1 MNTPTSR
8 GAGPHPDGA
17 PRRRADAERNIAAI
31 LDAAA
36 DCLGRQSQVSMA
48 DVARAAGV
56 GRVTLYAHFPSRDV
70 LLEAVLDRAIAQAGT
85 VLGQSK
91 PDEGP
96 ADDALRRLLRSSW
109 QVLDRHLRLFEV
121 AQRELGPAR
130 LREHHDP
137 AVTRIERL
145 LARGREEGAF
155 RADLPLSWLV
165 TCVYTLLHAAA
176 DDVNN
181 GRLPQKNAGQ
191 VLEATV
197 LSALAVPADGA
208 RPATAARPEGRRET
222 ASADTPGE

>member
-1 MNTPTSR
+1 MNTTSSR
-8 GAGPHPDGA
+8 GAGTRPEGA

-36 DCLGRQSQVSMA
+36 GCLGRQPQVSMA

-56 GRVTLYAHFPSRDV
+56 GRVTLYAHFPSREV
-70 LLEAVLDRAIAQAGT
+70 LLEAVLDRTIAQAGA
-85 VLGQSK
+85 VIEQSQ

-109 QVLDRHLRLFEV
+109 QVLDRHLRLFDV

-137 AVTRIERL
+137 AISRIEHL
-145 LARGREEGAF
+145 LARGQKEKTF
-155 RADLPLSWLV
+155 RTDLPLNWLV

-181 GRLPQKNAGQ
+181 GRLAQKKAGH
-191 VLEATV
+191 VLEATI
-197 LSALAVPADGA
+197 LSALAVPPNGSQ
-208 RPATAARPEGRRET
+208 RR
-222 ASADTPGE
+222 AG

>member
-1 MNTPTSR
+1 VNTSTSTSR
-8 GAGPHPDGA
+8 GAGTRPDGP

-31 LDAAA
+31 LDAAT

-48 DVARAAGV
+48 DVAKAAGV
-56 GRVTLYAHFPSRDV
+56 GRVTLYAHFPSREV

-85 VLGQSK
+85 VIEQSN

-96 ADDALRRLLRSSW
+96 ADDALRRLLRTSW

-137 AVTRIERL
+137 AISRIEHL
-145 LARGREEGAF
+145 LARGRKEEVF
-155 RADLPLSWLV
+155 RTDLPLTWLV

-176 DDVNN
+176 DDVNT
-181 GRLPQKNAGQ
+181 GRLAQKNAGQ
-191 VLEATV
+191 VLEATI
-197 LSALAVPADGA
+197 LSALAA
-208 RPATAARPEGRRET
+208 
-222 ASADTPGE
+222 